1 MRVQLEARHWSQVR
15 VGDARYLCLR
25 QAGRLVVIRDEC
37 KHRGGPLSLGTW
49 DEATE
54 CVTCPWHEIVN
65 SPRDLARRQV
75 PSVRVGGVM
84 HILVPEPS

>member
-1 MRVQLEARHWSQVR
+1 MIVQLEARHWSQVR
-15 VGDARYLCLR
+15 VGEARYLCLR

>member
-1 MRVQLEARHWSQVR
+1 MMVQLEARHWSQVR

-75 PSVRVGGVM
+75 PSIRVGGVM